1 MGGGAARR
9 FGLFAERGHRNETAD
24 AIGEGRM
31 EREKKIDLHCCKRAM
46 LPFQLGNS
54 LPAEHHLTGEVQIR

>member
-24 AIGEGRM
+24 AIALEKGEG
-31 EREKKIDLHCCKRAM
+31 EKIDLHCCKRAM
-46 LPFQLGNS
+46 LPFQLGNF
-54 LPAEHHLTGEVQIR
+54 LRRDEHLTDEVQIR